1 MKKIGIL
8 TLPLHSNYGGL
19 LQAFALQKTLEN
31 MGHKVLLIDG
41 KAVHKTRLRKIL
53 SLFRQYILKI
63 IKGSPVVQPDWT
75 TLKEKEI
82 IGQHT
87 SRFVRE
93 HIKTTDKL
101 ASVINFKAIEKYQ
114 FDAYVVGSDQVWR
127 PQYTPSIANYFYDF
141 LASVDNVKRIAYAAS
156 FGVDDWRFTPR
167 QTEIC
172 ARLAK
177 KFDAV
182 GVREDSG
189 IVLCKEKLG
198 IDSVK
203 TLDPTLL
210 LSKDVYEGLVHTDD
224 ISKPRGNMFAY
235 VLDTSEGNNAII
247 KKASEVLGMTPFIIM
262 PKKNMAELTKD
273 NIDSYVFPPV
283 TEWINGFMNAEFVVT
298 DSFHGTLF
306 SIIFN
311 KPFISIGNK
320 RRGLSRF
327 TSILEMLGLK
337 DRLVLSIED
346 LTDGLLTS
354 QIDYVGVNK
363 ILDIKR
369 KKSIEFLTSALQ

>member
-19 LQAFALQKTLEN
+19 LQAFALQRTLEN
-31 MGHKVLLIDG
+31 LGHKALLIDG
-41 KAVHKTRLRKIL
+41 KDVHSSRLRKML
-53 SLFRQYILKI
+53 SLSKQYLLKI
-63 IKGSPVVQPDWT
+63 IKGSSVVQPDWT

-101 ASVINFKAIEKYQ
+101 PSVINYRVIEKYQ

-127 PQYTPSIANYFYDF
+127 PQYTPSITNYFYDF
-141 LASVDNVKRIAYAAS
+141 LSSIDNVKRIAYAAS
-156 FGVDDWRFTPR
+156 FGVDQWLFTVD
-167 QTEIC
+167 QTIKC
-172 ARLAK
+172 KALAK

-189 IVLCKEKLG
+189 IELCKEKLG

-210 LSKDVYEGLVHTDD
+210 LSKEVYEDLVREDLS
-224 ISKPRGNMFAY
+224 SKPKGNMFSY
-235 VLDTSEGNNAII
+235 VLDTSEENTEII
-247 KKASEVLGMTPFIIM
+247 QKVSKILGLTPFVIM
-262 PKKNMAELTKD
+262 PEKDMSALSKN
-273 NIDSYVFPPV
+273 NIDKYIFPSV
-283 TEWINGFMNAEFVVT
+283 TEWINGFVNAEFVIT

-311 KPFISIGNK
+311 RPFISIGNK
-320 RRGLSRF
+320 KRGLSRF
-327 TSILEMLGLK
+327 TSILSMLGLEN
-337 DRLVLSIED
+337 RLVLSVED
-346 LTDGLLTS
+346 ISEKLLMNP
-354 QIDYVGVNK
+354 IDYERVNK
-363 ILDIKR
+363 VLEVKR
-369 KKSIEFLTSALQ
+369 KKSIEFLVSALK